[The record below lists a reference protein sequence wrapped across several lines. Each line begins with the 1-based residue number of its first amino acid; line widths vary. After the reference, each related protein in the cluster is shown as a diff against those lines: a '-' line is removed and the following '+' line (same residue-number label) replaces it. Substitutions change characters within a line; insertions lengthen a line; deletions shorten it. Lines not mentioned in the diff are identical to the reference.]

1 MTYKINKNLLEEIA
15 LHVGP
20 KKFTFGKVYNAI
32 KTWAESRYSPIRLEW
47 FKFLIEEPRTL
58 TECIDKVCELSDE
71 TELTIMIEQLDVDL
85 IIENIEPDHLEFTT
99 KARTLTFTIPFNE
112 IKFRYDSETKT
123 FINPNKEE
131 GEVN

>member
-1 MTYKINKNLLEEIA
+1 MTYIINENLLEEIA

-20 KKFTFGKVYNAI
+20 KRFTFGKVYNAI
-32 KTWAESRYSPIRLEW
+32 KTWTESRFAHISELEW
-47 FKFLIEEPRTL
+47 FNFLIEEPRTL

-99 KARTLTFTIPFNE
+99 KARTRTFIIPFNE
-112 IKFRYDSETKT
+112 IKFRYDSETET
-123 FINPNKEE
+123 FINLKKKEK
-131 GEVN
+131 

>member
-1 MTYKINKNLLEEIA
+1 MTYIINENLLEEIA

-32 KTWAESRYSPIRLEW
+32 KTWAENRLSAQISRLEW
-47 FKFLIEEPRTL
+47 FNFLIEEPRTL

-99 KARTLTFTIPFNE
+99 KARTRTFIIPFNE
-112 IKFRYDSETKT
+112 IKFRYDSETET
-123 FINPNKEE
+123 FINLKKKEK
-131 GEVN
+131 

>member
-1 MTYKINKNLLEEIA
+1 MTYIINENLLEEIA

-32 KTWAESRYSPIRLEW
+32 KTWAENRLSPHISRLEW
-47 FKFLIEEPRTL
+47 FNFLIEEPRTL

-99 KARTLTFTIPFNE
+99 KASTRTFIIPFNE
-112 IKFRYDSETKT
+112 IKFRYDSETET
-123 FINPNKEE
+123 FINLKKKEK
-131 GEVN
+131 

>member
-1 MTYKINKNLLEEIA
+1 MTYIINENLLEEIA

-32 KTWAESRYSPIRLEW
+32 KTWTESRFAHISRLEW
-47 FKFLIEEPRTL
+47 FNFLIEEPRTF
-58 TECIDKVCELSDE
+58 I
-71 TELTIMIEQLDVDL
+71 
-85 IIENIEPDHLEFTT
+85 
-99 KARTLTFTIPFNE
+99 IPFNE